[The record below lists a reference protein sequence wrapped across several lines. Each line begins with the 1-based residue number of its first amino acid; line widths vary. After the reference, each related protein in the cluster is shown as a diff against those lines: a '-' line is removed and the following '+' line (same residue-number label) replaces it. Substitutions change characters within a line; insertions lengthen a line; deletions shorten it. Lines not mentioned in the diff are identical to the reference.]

1 MQCASLD
8 GNDGFAA
15 INVDPHV
22 IHRGNRKKGL
32 LNGGAATVT
41 LHAANVQFHFNGAV
55 VAFIS
60 LMLLT
65 PRRVRFPE
73 RLR

>member
-8 GNDGFAA
+8 GNDGLAA

-22 IHRGNRKKGL
+22 VHGGNSKKGL

-41 LHAANVQFHFNGAV
+41 LHAANVQFHFDGAV

-60 LMLLT
+60 FMLLT
-65 PRRVRFPE
+65 PRRVRSPE